1 MAFPNDLDAV
11 EESHDLVPQLHSI
24 EGNVAEA
31 LVIKDENLFF
41 LTDPTASIRVKN
53 HRRSNGPCYVR
64 IYEQLC
70 QATAAQAAAWSANL
84 SLSSRRTRGRLKC

>member
-1 MAFPNDLDAV
+1 MVFPNDLDAV

-41 LTDPTASIRVKN
+41 LTDPTASIRVKI
-53 HRRSNGPCYVR
+53 HRRSNARDYVR

-70 QATAAQAAAWSANL
+70 QATAAQAAA
-84 SLSSRRTRGRLKC
+84 

>member
-1 MAFPNDLDAV
+1 MVFPNDLDAV

-41 LTDPTASIRVKN
+41 LTDPTASIRGQN
-53 HRRSNGPCYVR
+53 SPPPECRDYVR

-70 QATAAQAAAWSANL
+70 QATAAQAAA
-84 SLSSRRTRGRLKC
+84 

>member
-1 MAFPNDLDAV
+1 MVFPNDSDAV

-41 LTDPTASIRVKN
+41 LTDPTASIRVKI
-53 HRRSNGPCYVR
+53 HRRSNGP
-64 IYEQLC
+64 
-70 QATAAQAAAWSANL
+70 
-84 SLSSRRTRGRLKC
+84 